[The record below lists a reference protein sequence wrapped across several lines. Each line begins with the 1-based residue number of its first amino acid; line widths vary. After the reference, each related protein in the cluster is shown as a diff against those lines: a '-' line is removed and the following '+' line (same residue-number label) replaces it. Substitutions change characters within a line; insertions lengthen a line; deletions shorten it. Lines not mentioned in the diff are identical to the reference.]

1 MSELDNSL
9 LMLELRRQ
17 KHELNLKMQDQLASL
32 KLSLKFNP
40 SGDSRFGNLAHP
52 HCSYCGMSHSTD
64 GRCTSCGAPVSR
76 PVILPKSHPCY

>member
-17 KHELNLKMQDQLASL
+17 KHELHMQFQASKAAL
-32 KLSLKFNP
+32 RIQSALLPGMMFP
-40 SGDSRFGNLAHP
+40 IP

-76 PVILPKSHPCY
+76 PVILPKSYPCY